1 MTVSFYCSKKRP
13 RGRPFKPGQ
22 SGNPGGKVKKEVAVA
37 IMDMRQ
43 MASSY
48 TAEALD
54 KLVQLMRGEVK
65 VGDKVHP
72 VPVHTQGWAAAELID
87 REGWGPAPRR
97 VWRSRAQNG
106 GPIEVEERTAREYV
120 LGRIAG
126 IRERLL
132 SEGLVIDAAPVEAT
146 DSERPD

>member
-1 MTVSFYCSKKRP
+1 MTISLHCSKKRP

-43 MASSY
+43 MARSY

-65 VGDKVHP
+65 VGDKVHL

-87 REGWGPAPRR
+87 RGWGRAPQGLE
-97 VWRSRAQNG
+97 VTGANG

-132 SEGLVIDAAPVEAT
+132 SEGLVIDAVPVEAT
-146 DSERPD
+146 DSEWPN

>member
-1 MTVSFYCSKKRP
+1 MTVSLYCSKKRP

-43 MASSY
+43 MARSY

-72 VPVHTQGWAAAELID
+72 VPVQTQGWAAAELID
-87 REGWGPAPRR
+87 RGWGRAPQGLE
-97 VWRSRAQNG
+97 VTGANG

-120 LGRIAG
+120 LSRIVG

-132 SEGLVIDAAPVEAT
+132 SEGLVIDAEPVEAA
-146 DSERPD
+146 DSERAN

>member
-1 MTVSFYCSKKRP
+1 MALRSAHAAGFQARSVR
-13 RGRPFKPGQ
+13 Q
-22 SGNPGGKVKKEVAVA
+22 PGGKVKKEVAVA

-43 MASSY
+43 MARSF

-87 REGWGPAPRR
+87 RG
-97 VWRSRAQNG
+97 
-106 GPIEVEERTAREYV
+106 
-120 LGRIAG
+120 
-126 IRERLL
+126 
-132 SEGLVIDAAPVEAT
+132 
-146 DSERPD
+146 

>member
-1 MTVSFYCSKKRP
+1 MTVNSHGSKKRP
-13 RGRPFKPGQ
+13 RGRPFRSGQ
-22 SGNPGGKVKKEVAVA
+22 SGNPGGKVKKEVAAA

-43 MASSY
+43 TARSY

-65 VGDKVHP
+65 VRDKVYP

-87 REGWGPAPRR
+87 RGWGRAPQGLE
-97 VWRSRAQNG
+97 VTGANG
-106 GPIEVEERTAREYV
+106 GPIEIEERTAREYV
-120 LGRIAG
+120 LGRIAS

-132 SEGLVIDAAPVEAT
+132 SEGLVIEGKSTPAT
-146 DSERPD
+146 D

>member
-1 MTVSFYCSKKRP
+1 MTVSSHGSKKRP
-13 RGRPFKPGQ
+13 RGRPFRPDQ

-43 MASSY
+43 MARSY

-65 VGDKVHP
+65 VRDKVHP

-87 REGWGPAPRR
+87 RGWGRAPQGLE
-97 VWRSRAQNG
+97 VTGANG
-106 GPIEVEERTAREYV
+106 GPIEIEERTAREYV
-120 LGRIAG
+120 LGRIAS

-132 SEGLVIDAAPVEAT
+132 SEGLVIEGKSTPVAE
-146 DSERPD
+146 